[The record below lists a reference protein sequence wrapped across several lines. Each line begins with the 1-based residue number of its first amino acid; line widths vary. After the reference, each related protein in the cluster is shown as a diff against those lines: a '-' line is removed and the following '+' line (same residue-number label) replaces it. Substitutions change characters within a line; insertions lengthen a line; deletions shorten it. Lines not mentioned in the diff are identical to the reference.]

1 MRRAGSLK
9 AFHCRFKVVGN
20 NSGSSHVGS
29 PLRFN
34 LRRFCRAGHN
44 NTIHCRCGKNG
55 TNSTQNPAGQ
65 RKVSGKP
72 YSLFVFLLI
81 TIHYCSLKRKR

>member
-1 MRRAGSLK
+1 MRLSGRFK
-9 AFHCRFKVVGN
+9 AFYRGLKVVGN
-20 NSGSSHVGS
+20 NSGMGHVGS

-55 TNSTQNPAGQ
+55 TNSTQNPA
-65 RKVSGKP
+65 
-72 YSLFVFLLI
+72 
-81 TIHYCSLKRKR
+81 